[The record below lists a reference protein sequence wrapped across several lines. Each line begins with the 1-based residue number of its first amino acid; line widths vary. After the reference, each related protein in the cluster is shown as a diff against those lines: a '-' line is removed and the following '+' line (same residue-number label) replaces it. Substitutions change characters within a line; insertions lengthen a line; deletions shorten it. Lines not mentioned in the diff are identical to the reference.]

1 MKIKTK
7 NKFTATGI
15 LVATFLLAACSPQ
28 EESMSP
34 AEVGIIENTVQEV
47 QVTPEAG
54 DTAASGSVP
63 GTTAEDAIAAVAEA
77 MGGEERI
84 MQVRNVTL
92 MGYAHY
98 AYQDGGG
105 NITALPNAPQ
115 KYIQANDLRRIYD
128 LENNRYYQ
136 QERNNDLFPFAIY
149 RGHDFALQ
157 RQILDGSLDGDI
169 AYSLNEAGLASRRSA
184 ADVRNLRM
192 WMHTNPLVAVR
203 AALESDDRVGNR
215 REEGGLTLVDITLDS
230 DDELTLA
237 IRPPMNLPA
246 WIRWVTPQQNLG
258 EVTYTT
264 HYTGFIPYDGVYL
277 PLGYNTKQDWRDVE
291 YFKMWVD
298 GYYLDTEIED
308 LSAPQEVLAQEI
320 PGGFDPDSLE
330 VEAVARGIWRITGG
344 TMVIEFTDHM
354 TLYEVGGG
362 IDRVKAVV
370 ALARTI
376 VPEKPVT
383 EVIVSHHHFDH
394 TRGLRQAIAEG
405 LTVISR
411 RNNGVI
417 FEEMASHPAPNFPDD
432 LERNGETLEFIPVD
446 DSMVLEDDS
455 MRVELYH
462 TINNNHTAD
471 NLFAYVPE
479 HNMIIEADV
488 ATAAEDLQ
496 WWGDSWL
503 DNIEYRNLEVD
514 INVPVHMEVMSYQ
527 EVIDMVNPGIQRV
540 KDWCAEHEAEENYF
554 PGCPAFLR

>member
-105 NITALPNAPQ
+105 NITALPYAPQ

-344 TMVIEFTDHM
+344 TMVIEFADHM

>member
-1 MKIKTK
+1 MTTITK
-7 NKFTATGI
+7 GNPLSLITAVLLLSACAPESEMSDNTE
-15 LVATFLLAACSPQ
+15 ATMATAPAAQ
-28 EESMSP
+28 
-34 AEVGIIENTVQEV
+34 VQASVSE
-47 QVTPEAG
+47 G
-54 DTAASGSVP
+54 DSAASGQVP
-63 GTTAEDAIAAVAEA
+63 GTTARDAIDAALEA

-84 MQVRNVTL
+84 LQVRNITM

-128 LENNRYYQ
+128 LENDRYYQ
-136 QERNNDLFPFAIY
+136 QERLNDLFPFAIY

-157 RQILDGSLDGDI
+157 RRIMDASLDGAV
-169 AYSLNEAGLASRRSA
+169 AYNLNEAGVASRRSEA
-184 ADVRNLRM
+184 EIRELRM

-203 AALESDDRVGNR
+203 AALDPENSLGNR
-215 REEGGLTLVDITLDS
+215 REEGGLTLVDITLEEGDL
-230 DDELTLA
+230 LTLA
-237 IRPPMNLPA
+237 IRPPTNLPA
-246 WIRWVTPQQNLG
+246 WIRWSTPQENLG
-258 EVTYTT
+258 EVEYTI
-264 HYTGFIPYDGVYL
+264 HYSGFVPYEGVYL
-277 PLGYNTKQDWRDVE
+277 PLGYNAKQDWRDVE
-291 YFKMWVD
+291 YLKMWVD
-298 GYYLDTEIED
+298 GYYVDSDIQD
-308 LSAPQEVLAQEI
+308 LSAPQTVLNQPV

-330 VEAVARGIWRITGG
+330 VQAVARGIWRITGG
-344 TMVIEFTDHM
+344 TMVIEFADHM
-354 TLYEVGGG
+354 TLYEAGGG

-383 EVIVSHHHFDH
+383 DIIVSHHHFDH

-411 RNNGVI
+411 RTNGVI
-417 FEEMASHPAPNFPDD
+417 FAEMAAHPAPNFPDD
-432 LERNGETLEFIPVD
+432 LALNGETLDFIPVD
-446 DSMVLEDDS
+446 DMMVLEDET

-479 HNMIIEADV
+479 HKMIIEADV

-503 DNIEYRNLEVD
+503 DNIAYRNLDVE

-540 KDWCAEHEAEENYF
+540 KDWCAEHTAEENFF

>member
-34 AEVGIIENTVQEV
+34 AEIGIIENTVQEV

-105 NITALPNAPQ
+105 NITALPYAPQ

-157 RQILDGSLDGDI
+157 RQILDGSLDGDV
-169 AYSLNEAGLASRRSA
+169 AYALNEAGVASRRSA

-344 TMVIEFTDHM
+344 TMVIEFADHM

-376 VPEKPVT
+376 EPEKPVT

>member
-264 HYTGFIPYDGVYL
+264 HYTGFIPYEGVYL

-344 TMVIEFTDHM
+344 TMVIEFADHM

>member
-184 ADVRNLRM
+184 AEVRNLRM

-264 HYTGFIPYDGVYL
+264 HYTGFIPYEGVYL

-291 YFKMWVD
+291 YLKMWVD

-344 TMVIEFTDHM
+344 TMVIEFADHM

>member
-34 AEVGIIENTVQEV
+34 AEVGIIEDTVQEV
-47 QVTPEAG
+47 QVTTEAG

-264 HYTGFIPYDGVYL
+264 HYTGFIPYEGVYL

-344 TMVIEFTDHM
+344 TMVIEFADHM

>member
-344 TMVIEFTDHM
+344 TMVIEFADHM

>member
-34 AEVGIIENTVQEV
+34 AEVGIIEDTVQEV
-47 QVTPEAG
+47 QVTTEAG

>member
-1 MKIKTK
+1 MKTK
-7 NKFTATGI
+7 TSLI
-15 LVATFLLAACSPQ
+15 LIPMMFLLNACAPEAQ
-28 EESMSP
+28 M
-34 AEVGIIENTVQEV
+34 ADNAGVQEMPATSAP
-47 QVTPEAG
+47 QTASPEPAR
-54 DTAASGSVP
+54 DAAATGSVP
-63 GTTAEDAIAAVAEA
+63 GSTAADAINAVVEA
-77 MGGEERI
+77 MGGQERI
-84 MQVRNVTL
+84 MQVRNITM
-92 MGYAHY
+92 MGYGHY

-105 NITALPNAPQ
+105 NITSLPDAPQ

-128 LENNRYYQ
+128 LENDRYYE

-157 RQILDGSLDGDI
+157 RRIMDASLDGAV
-169 AYSLNEAGLASRRSA
+169 AYNLNEAGVASRRGE
-184 ADVRNLRM
+184 ADIRNLRM

-203 AALESDDRVGNR
+203 AALEPENSLSNR
-215 REEGGLTLVDITLDS
+215 REEGGLTLVDITLEEGDL
-230 DDELTLA
+230 LTLA
-237 IRPPMNLPA
+237 IRPPNNLPA
-246 WIRWVTPQQNLG
+246 WIRWSTPQQNLG
-258 EVTYTT
+258 EVEYTV
-264 HYTGFIPYDGVYL
+264 HYSGFVPYDGVYL
-277 PLGYNTKQDWRDVE
+277 PLGYNAKQDWRNVE
-291 YFKMWVD
+291 YLKLWAD
-298 GYYLDTEIED
+298 GYYVDSDIQD
-308 LSAPQEVLAQEI
+308 LSAPQTVLNQPV

-344 TMVIEFTDHM
+344 TMVIEFADHM
-354 TLYEVGGG
+354 TLYEAGGG

-383 EVIVSHHHFDH
+383 EIIVSHHHFDH

-417 FEEMASHPAPNFPDD
+417 FAEMAAHPAHNFPDD
-432 LERNGETLEFIPVD
+432 LARNGETLSFIPVD
-446 DSMVLEDDS
+446 DSMVLEDET

-479 HNMIIEADV
+479 HKMIIEADV

-503 DNIEYRNLEVD
+503 DNIAYRDLEVE

-540 KDWCAEHEAEENYF
+540 KDWCDEHTAEGNFF

>member
-34 AEVGIIENTVQEV
+34 AEVGIIEDTVQEV
-47 QVTPEAG
+47 QVTTEAG

-344 TMVIEFTDHM
+344 TMVIEFADHM

>member
-1 MKIKTK
+1 MKINNLFIVIPIILLLCSCAPETEMPVQ
-7 NKFTATGI
+7 AT
-15 LVATFLLAACSPQ
+15 VPMSDSSAMAAA
-28 EESMSP
+28 SP
-34 AEVGIIENTVQEV
+34 ATSVM
-47 QVTPEAG
+47 
-54 DTAASGSVP
+54 DSAASGNVP
-63 GTTAEDAIAAVAEA
+63 GSTAQEAIVAVAEA
-77 MGGEERI
+77 MGGVERI
-84 MQVRNVTL
+84 SAVRNITM

-98 AYQDGGG
+98 AYQNGGG

-149 RGHDFALQ
+149 RGHDFALR
-157 RQILDGSLDGDI
+157 RQILDGSLDGDV
-169 AYSLNEAGLASRRSA
+169 AYNLNEAGVASRRSEA
-184 ADVRNLRM
+184 EVRDLRM
-192 WMHTNPLVAVR
+192 WMYTNPLVTVR
-203 AALESDDRVGNR
+203 AALESDDRVSNR
-215 REEGGLTLVDITLDS
+215 REEGGLTLVDITLDEG
-230 DDELTLA
+230 DQLTLA

-246 WIRWVTPQQNLG
+246 WISWAGPDQNLG

-264 HYTGFIPYDGVYL
+264 HYSGFVPYDGVYL
-277 PLGYNTKQDWRDVE
+277 PLGYNSKLDWRNTE
-291 YFKMWVD
+291 YLKMWVD
-298 GYYLDTEIED
+298 GYYVDSDIQD
-308 LSAPQEVLAQEI
+308 LSSPASVLAQEI
-320 PGGFDPDSLE
+320 PGGFNPDSLE
-330 VEAVARGIWRITGG
+330 IEAVARGIWRITGG
-344 TMVIEFTDHM
+344 TMVIEFADHM

-362 IDRVKAVV
+362 IDRVRAVV

-394 TRGLRQAIAEG
+394 TRGLRQGVAEG

-417 FEEMASHPAPNFPDD
+417 FEEMVSHPAPNFPDD
-432 LERNGETLEFIPVD
+432 LERNGEQLEFIPVD
-446 DSMVLEDDS
+446 DSMILEDET

-471 NLFAYVPE
+471 NLFAYIPE
-479 HNMIIEADV
+479 HKMIIEADV

-503 DNIEYRNLEVD
+503 DNIAYRGLDDE
-514 INVPVHMEVMSYQ
+514 INVPVHMSVMTYD

-540 KDWCAEHEAEENYF
+540 KDWCGEREESGNF
-554 PGCPAFLR
+554 FAGCPAFLR

>member
-34 AEVGIIENTVQEV
+34 AEVGIIEDTVQEV

-264 HYTGFIPYDGVYL
+264 HYTGFIPYEGVYL

-344 TMVIEFTDHM
+344 TMVIEFADHM